1 MEKTVFLDQ
10 SQIVEGL
17 KKLIIDGGLNEEFAQ
32 IRRTTNA
39 PALLLVSLRETKPKK
54 PRQAESSKIHCNIR

>member
-17 KKLIIDGGLNEEFAQ
+17 NKLIIDGGLNEEQCDMLYA
-32 IRRTTNA
+32 
-39 PALLLVSLRETKPKK
+39 ALVVCSNTADYKRPGFTVGFTKGNK
-54 PRQAESSKIHCNIR
+54 AEKTEAG